1 MRRVWTTKRNRS
13 LSKAKNHH
21 SDFGRHVI
29 SSIGAAALGIAT
41 TMPAFAGG
49 SNTATTAATP
59 ATPAGVVTSTPQL
72 SSVGAGGCAWQ
83 YTKAINDLGQQAIT
97 ANDVGLAANAVGAA
111 AAVTGLI
118 ASEVAS
124 ASRTVEFG
132 VMAGGLEAAAAGDPF
147 LLAAPGLATAGGAAT
162 ALTVSSGVEDAALA
176 ASIVGAGST
185 VTGVASQIASQVFTH
200 QQADLNAYV
209 TENLPLCDTTFTGT
223 VSVTDGGSKRHRRFH
238 L

>member
-1 MRRVWTTKRNRS
+1 VNFASAAGLGFFCPTPRLAGGFFVELRMRRVWTTKRNRS

-83 YTKAINDLGQQAIT
+83 YTKAINNLGQQAIT

-111 AAVTGLI
+111 AAVTGR
-118 ASEVAS
+118 S
-124 ASRTVEFG
+124 ATR
-132 VMAGGLEAAAAGDPF
+132 
-147 LLAAPGLATAGGAAT
+147 LLPG
-162 ALTVSSGVEDAALA
+162 
-176 ASIVGAGST
+176 
-185 VTGVASQIASQVFTH
+185 
-200 QQADLNAYV
+200 
-209 TENLPLCDTTFTGT
+209 
-223 VSVTDGGSKRHRRFH
+223 RFP
-238 L
+238 

>member
-1 MRRVWTTKRNRS
+1 MCRVWTTKRNRS
-13 LSKAKNHH
+13 LSKAKSHH
-21 SDFGRHVI
+21 SDFGRYVI

-83 YTKAINDLGQQAIT
+83 YTKAINNLGQQAIT

-147 LLAAPGLATAGGAAT
+147 LLAAPGRNCRRRCNGAHRFFRGGGRSACCVDHWGRVHRDRRRLADRLAGFHPTAGR
-162 ALTVSSGVEDAALA
+162 
-176 ASIVGAGST
+176 
-185 VTGVASQIASQVFTH
+185 
-200 QQADLNAYV
+200 
-209 TENLPLCDTTFTGT
+209 P
-223 VSVTDGGSKRHRRFH
+223 
-238 L
+238 

>member
-83 YTKAINDLGQQAIT
+83 YTKAINNLGQQAIT

-111 AAVTGLI
+111 ADVGGDALQVNFVYLNLVVKQLQHTDVYLQ
-118 ASEVAS
+118 
-124 ASRTVEFG
+124 FF
-132 VMAGGLEAAAAGDPF
+132 AGNQGIFVLVFKINVFQHNQLGKTEADMSDF
-147 LLAAPGLATAGGAAT
+147 YRS
-162 ALTVSSGVEDAALA
+162 VN
-176 ASIVGAGST
+176 
-185 VTGVASQIASQVFTH
+185 FTLYEGNGFIFYKI
-200 QQADLNAYV
+200 LNGW
-209 TENLPLCDTTFTGT
+209 NLY
-223 VSVTDGGSKRHRRFH
+223 
-238 L
+238 